1 MNIEENKLK
10 MLEIVL
16 EKIIDVK
23 SNKDIEEEKIEKI
36 IMESDSLRLLLSE
49 IFEKYEQDKIINIK
63 DVEFI
68 DSLNIKEIVKEV
80 LKKYLEVSDY
90 AIIDENIK
98 IEEMDNLLME
108 FEKKSVVT
116 DSVAQYLREIG
127 KIPLLTKEEEQELFV
142 EYKYNNNKNAY
153 KKLCES
159 NLRLVVS
166 IAKRYVGRGLD
177 LLDLVQEGNLGLIKA
192 IEKFD
197 PKREFKLSTYAT
209 WWIKQAIT
217 RGIADKGRVVRL
229 PVHMQESIYKVKKAK
244 ANYNFHNDGKNPTV
258 SELSAIT
265 DLSEDIVRKCLKHEN
280 DIMSL
285 NSPVGELEHGE
296 QSELIDF
303 IVDDENTVEH
313 VSDNDMLK
321 IAIKEVL
328 EDFDPRLAQVII
340 MRFGLDGKG
349 ERTLAEVGKEFNLT
363 RERIRQLE
371 NKALKKLRSKKYEKK
386 LKDYAELT
394 VKEETKFQ
402 ILKLK
407 K

>member
-10 MLEIVL
+10 MLEMVL
-16 EKIIDVK
+16 EDIIDVK
-23 SNKDIEEEKIEKI
+23 STKDIEEEKRDKI

-116 DSVAQYLREIG
+116 DSVTQYLREIG

-142 EYKYNNNKNAY
+142 EYKYNNNKKAY

-197 PKREFKLSTYAT
+197 PKRKLKLSTYAT

-244 ANYNFHNDGKNPTV
+244 ENYNFHNDGKNPTV

-280 DIMSL
+280 DILSL

-303 IVDDENTVEH
+303 IVDDENTIEH

-349 ERTLAEVGKEFNLT
+349 ERTLAEVGEEFNLT
-363 RERIRQLE
+363 RERIRQIE

-394 VKEETKFQ
+394 VEEETKFQ

>member
-10 MLEIVL
+10 MLEMVL
-16 EKIIDVK
+16 EDIIDVK
-23 SNKDIEEEKIEKI
+23 STKDIEEEKIEKI

-80 LKKYLEVSDY
+80 LKKYLEISDY

-108 FEKKSVVT
+108 FEKKSIVT
-116 DSVAQYLREIG
+116 DSVTQYLREIG

-197 PKREFKLSTYAT
+197 PKRKLKLSTYAT

-244 ANYNFHNDGKNPTV
+244 ENYNFHNDGKNPTV

-280 DIMSL
+280 DILSL

-303 IVDDENTVEH
+303 IVDDENTIEQ
-313 VSDNDMLK
+313 VSDNNMLK

-349 ERTLAEVGKEFNLT
+349 ERTLAEVGEEFNLT
-363 RERIRQLE
+363 RERIRQIE

-394 VKEETKFQ
+394 VEEETKFQ